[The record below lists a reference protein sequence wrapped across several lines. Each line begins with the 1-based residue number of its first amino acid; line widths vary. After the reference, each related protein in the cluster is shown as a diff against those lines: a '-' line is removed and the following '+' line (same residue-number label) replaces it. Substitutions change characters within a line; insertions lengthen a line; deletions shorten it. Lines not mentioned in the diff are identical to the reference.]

1 MRNFIQEPPGL
12 TAGEG
17 GSTRHPDSFS
27 PCQGWFQSVTPRGS
41 GSSCLSSPWHL
52 SLFRLPLASSPPFP
66 WSLVGTLCAPLL
78 SPHPSDVSLFGLSR
92 SEMSLELFCSK
103 DSCEDLTSHSEAHVQ
118 NRTHFLHNLV
128 CSPAAGSLTGL
139 LPIPM
144 APPAWG
150 WLSGE
155 SLSSPGPGTNRSCL
169 LAEQHLGR
177 GAQ

>member
-128 CSPAAGSLTGL
+128 CSPVARITTVPCGSSFQRLH
-139 LPIPM
+139 P
-144 APPAWG
+144 
-150 WLSGE
+150 
-155 SLSSPGPGTNRSCL
+155 SLSSCRAPKPVLHSQLMGL
-169 LAEQHLGR
+169 LNM
-177 GAQ
+177 